1 MKKKPLCEALKHP
14 CDFFW
19 SGWSENVG
27 DWGLGNL
34 LQCDHKSGR
43 SPRQG
48 IQNPGMDQ
56 HHSVIIFFT
65 DNFIVAFLL
74 FKIDIIYSHL
84 CLPPSILEL

>member
-1 MKKKPLCEALKHP
+1 MGENQSSYIVEKWSRNDSLIESKKIQIRLNQCKLKKKQLCEALKLP
-14 CDFFW
+14 CDFF

-34 LQCDHKSGR
+34 LQCDHQSGR

-56 HHSVIIFFT
+56 S
-65 DNFIVAFLL
+65 
-74 FKIDIIYSHL
+74 
-84 CLPPSILEL
+84 

>member
-48 IQNPGMDQ
+48 IQNPGMEQ
-56 HHSVIIFFT
+56 S
-65 DNFIVAFLL
+65 
-74 FKIDIIYSHL
+74 
-84 CLPPSILEL
+84 